1 MTTRASLTTMRTLRY
16 DPANQAPEETAVSK
30 DPVTKDAS
38 GKPFLTDVKT
48 LRERAR
54 QHMETGAVTTTYG
67 GDANKA
73 VEILQSVLA
82 TEIVCVLRYTMHAI
96 TATGISSEGVRAE
109 FAQHAK
115 EEQGHMMQVAER
127 IDQLGGKPN
136 FNPEGLATRSA
147 SQYAEGGN
155 LVDMIR
161 ENLVAER
168 IAVDHYRELIRYFG
182 DDDPAT
188 RVMLE
193 GILSVEEEHAT
204 DMHDLLVAHEGRPS
218 LKG

>member
-1 MTTRASLTTMRTLRY
+1 MPRNRNPASTLRFGISTEKEIMVSN
-16 DPANQAPEETAVSK
+16 AAVN
-30 DPVTKDAS
+30 KDAS

-54 QHMETGAVTTTYG
+54 QHLASGVVTTTYG
-67 GDANKA
+67 GDVNKTID
-73 VEILQSVLA
+73 ILQSVLA
-82 TEIVCVLRYTMHAI
+82 TEIVCVLRYTMHAV
-96 TATGISSEGVRAE
+96 TATGISSEGIKAE

-115 EEQGHMMQVAER
+115 EEQAHMMAVAER

-136 FNPEGLATRSA
+136 FDPEGLATRSS

-155 LVDMIR
+155 LVDMIK
-161 ENLVAER
+161 ENLIAER

-193 GILSVEEEHAT
+193 GILTVEEEHAT
-204 DMHDLLVAHEGRPS
+204 DMQDLLQAHQGKPS
-218 LKG
+218 LE